1 MGVPLG
7 YDGRDG
13 GDFRRKEREMELDYV
28 FWELER
34 SRQER
39 ISELVELLS
48 IESVSTAPEKR
59 EEVRKAGLWLSEKL
73 ARMGFEVG
81 LLETPGH
88 PVLLAS
94 HCKRKG
100 KPTVLIYGHFD
111 VQPTDPEEEWVS
123 PPFVPQVRDG
133 CVYARG
139 ASDDKGQLLTHVHA
153 VEAIL
158 KRSGELPL
166 NVKFLLEGEE
176 EIGSPSL
183 PTLLEE
189 RKGDLA
195 ADCVV
200 ISDGCQFRSG
210 IPAITYG
217 LRGLAYVEIEVEG
230 PKLDLHSGSY
240 GGLVEN
246 PINALCSMLARLKTP
261 EGKVAI
267 PGFYDDVIPLEP
279 WERQEIKELPFD
291 EEGVKE
297 YLGVEWLVG
306 ESEFTPLE
314 RRWARPTLDVNGIW
328 GGFSGKGAKTVIPAR
343 AGAKVSM
350 RLVPRQVPS
359 RVCALLEAYLQEMK
373 PRGVRIKVRA
383 INGADPV
390 IIDRK
395 LPQIQAAFK
404 AIERG
409 FGRPPVFIREGGSIP
424 VVNMLK
430 NYLGIEAILLLGW
443 GSPEDG
449 AHSPNERFS
458 LEDFHR
464 GTKTSVALL
473 YELAR

>member
-1 MGVPLG
+1 M
-7 YDGRDG
+7 DIED
-13 GDFRRKEREMELDYV
+13 V
-28 FWELER
+28 FGELEGSTE
-34 SRQER
+34 SR
-39 ISELVELLS
+39 IAELMEFLS

-59 EEVRKAGLWLSEKL
+59 EEVRKAGLWISQKL
-73 ARMGFEVG
+73 ERMGFEVG

-88 PVLLAS
+88 PVLFAS
-94 HCKRKG
+94 HCKKRG
-100 KPTVLIYGHFD
+100 RPTVLIYGHFD
-111 VQPTDPEEEWVS
+111 VQPTDPEDEWVS

-158 KRSGELPL
+158 KRTGELPL

-183 PTLLEE
+183 PPVLEE
-189 RKGDLA
+189 RKEALA

-200 ISDGCQFRSG
+200 ISDGCQFRRG

-230 PKLDLHSGSY
+230 PKMDLHSGSY

-246 PINALCSMLARLKTP
+246 PVNVLCSLIARLKTP

-279 WERQEIKELPFD
+279 WERQEIKDLPFD
-291 EEGVKE
+291 EKGMME
-297 YLGVEWLVG
+297 YLGVECFVG
-306 ESEFTPLE
+306 EGEFTPLE

-373 PRGVRIKVRA
+373 PRGVKVKVRA
-383 INGADPV
+383 MNGADPV
-390 IIDRK
+390 IIDRR
-395 LPQIQAAFK
+395 LPQIQAAAR
-404 AIERG
+404 AIEVG

-424 VVNMLK
+424 VVNMLRAH
-430 NYLGIEAILLLGW
+430 LGIEAILLMGW

-473 YELAR
+473 HELAR

>member
-1 MGVPLG
+1 MNLEDVFG
-7 YDGRDG
+7 
-13 GDFRRKEREMELDYV
+13 ELD
-28 FWELER
+28 R
-34 SRQER
+34 SRETR
-39 ISELVELLS
+39 IAELIEFLS
-48 IESVSTAPEKR
+48 IESVSTAPERR

-73 ARMGFEVG
+73 ARMGFEAALV
-81 LLETPGH
+81 ETSGH

-94 HCKRKG
+94 HCKKRE

-111 VQPTDPEEEWVS
+111 VQPTDPEDEWVS

-133 CVYARG
+133 WVYARG

-158 KRSGELPL
+158 KSTGELPL

-183 PTLLEE
+183 SPVLQE

-210 IPAITYG
+210 IPGITYG

-230 PKLDLHSGSY
+230 PRLDLHSGSY

-246 PINALCSMLARLKTP
+246 PINALCSMIARLKTP
-261 EGKVAI
+261 DGKVAI
-267 PGFYDDVIPLEP
+267 PGFYDDVVPLEP
-279 WERQEIKELPFD
+279 WERQEMRELPFD
-291 EEGVKE
+291 EEGAKA
-297 YLGVEWLVG
+297 YLGVECLVG
-306 ESEFTPLE
+306 EGEFTPLE

-343 AGAKVSM
+343 AGAKVSL

-359 RVCALLEAYLQEMK
+359 KVCALLEAYLQEIK
-373 PRGVRIKVRA
+373 PRGVRLKVEA
-383 INGADPV
+383 MNGADPV

-395 LPQIQAAFK
+395 LPQIQAAFR
-404 AIERG
+404 AIETG

-430 NYLGIEAILLLGW
+430 AYLGIEAILLLGW

-473 YELAR
+473 HELAT